1 MFIDPLTVLDGT
13 LESLELLS
21 AFLSD
26 EIDERMHDPDTLTP
40 QARKCRE
47 ALLTIKVLLPKLREV
62 RAAQMRQLAHNQ
74 LPLCIHCE

>member
-13 LESLELLS
+13 LENLEMLS

-26 EIDERMHDPDTLTP
+26 EIDERTHDPETLSP
-40 QARKCRE
+40 QARKYKE
-47 ALLTIKVLLPKLREV
+47 ALLSIKVLMPKLREV
-62 RAAQMRQLAHNQ
+62 RAAQLGQIARNQ

>member
-13 LESLELLS
+13 LENLELLC

-40 QARKCRE
+40 QARKYKE
-47 ALLTIKVLLPKLREV
+47 ALLTIKILMPKLREV
-62 RAAQMRQLAHNQ
+62 RAAQMGQIARNQ